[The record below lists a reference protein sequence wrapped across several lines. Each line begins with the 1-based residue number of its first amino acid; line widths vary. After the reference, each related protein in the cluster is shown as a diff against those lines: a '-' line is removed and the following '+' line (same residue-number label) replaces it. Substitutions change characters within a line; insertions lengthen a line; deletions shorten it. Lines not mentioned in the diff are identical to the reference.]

1 MRVRNDVPGRPGW
14 EYGTPVRVG
23 AGPDYL
29 TPVYHEAGAYGF
41 RVKGLLEDIESQA
54 LSGIDRVYALR
65 ELELSP
71 LILEDDMAEG
81 NVRLLVR

>member
-1 MRVRNDVPGRPGW
+1 MRVRNTVPGRPGW
-14 EYGTPVRVG
+14 EYGTPVRIET
-23 AGPDYL
+23 GPEYL

-41 RVKGLLEDIESQA
+41 RVECLLEDIEVQA
-54 LSGIDRVYALR
+54 LLGIDRVYALR

-71 LILEDDMAEG
+71 LIIEDDQAPG